1 MPPSLHDTIHHLP
14 DRRALLISS
23 ITLPRTGASPI
34 FLWLELR
41 PPLLQIFDLSAFYS
55 LLKLLCLCP
64 PLQSGAL
71 PQSGTLPCSSEAQL
85 LQNARLQWMVRI
97 GKTFA
102 LIVHYR
108 SGRAK
113 GLDDG
118 VAATTSAS
126 TSPHASSVGF

>member
-1 MPPSLHDTIHHLP
+1 MPPSLHDTIHHPP

-34 FLWLELR
+34 FSGLSFDHPCSRL
-41 PPLLQIFDLSAFYS
+41 FDLSAFYS

-85 LQNARLQWMVRI
+85 LQNARLQWVVRI

-102 LIVHYR
+102 LIAHYR

-126 TSPHASSVGF
+126 TSPYASSVGF

>member
-1 MPPSLHDTIHHLP
+1 MPPSLHDTIHHPP

-23 ITLPRTGASPI
+23 ITPPRTGASPI
-34 FLWLELR
+34 LSGLSFDHPCSR
-41 PPLLQIFDLSAFYS
+41 IFDLSAFYS

-64 PLQSGAL
+64 PLQCGAP
-71 PQSGTLPCSSEAQL
+71 PQSGTLPCSPEAQL
-85 LQNARLQWMVRI
+85 LQNARLQWVVRT
-97 GKTFA
+97 GKIFA
-102 LIVHYR
+102 LIVHYL

-126 TSPHASSVGF
+126 TSPYASSVGF